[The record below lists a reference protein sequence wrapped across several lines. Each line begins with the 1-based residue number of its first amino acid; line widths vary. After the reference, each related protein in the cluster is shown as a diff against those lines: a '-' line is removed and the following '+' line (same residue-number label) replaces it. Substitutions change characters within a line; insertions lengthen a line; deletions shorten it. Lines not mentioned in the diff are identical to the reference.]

1 MKKLVCML
9 VALLVVLAA
18 WFPAFAESGSDL
30 QMLVISQLIE
40 TIEDNSSDFATAT
53 AVYDEDMDAIIVK
66 MTFAEIT
73 SAIWDA
79 LKADAE
85 ALASIQSSNNS
96 LNEAIIDSL
105 NLVGA
110 DDIEVYILAFTVD
123 GYPMAFNVNGNDL
136 TEYL

>member
-18 WFPAFAESGSDL
+18 WFPAFAESRSDL

-73 SAIWDA
+73 STIWDA

>member
-1 MKKLVCML
+1 MKKLVC
-9 VALLVVLAA
+9 LLVVLLAVLTA
-18 WFPAFAESGSDL
+18 CFPSFAESRSDFE
-30 QMLVISQLIE
+30 MLVISQLIE

-53 AVYDEDMDAIIVK
+53 AVYDEDMDAFIVK

-73 SAIWDA
+73 STIWDA

-85 ALASIQSSNNS
+85 DLASIQSSNNS

-105 NLVGA
+105 SIVGA
-110 DDIEVYILAFTVD
+110 DDIEIYIFAFTCD

>member
-1 MKKLVCML
+1 MKKLVC
-9 VALLVVLAA
+9 LLVVLLAVLTTC
-18 WFPAFAESGSDL
+18 FPSFAESRSDFE
-30 QMLVISQLIE
+30 MLVISQLIE

-53 AVYDEDMDAIIVK
+53 AVYDVDMDAIIVK

-73 SAIWDA
+73 STVWDA

-105 NLVGA
+105 NLVGT
-110 DDIEVYILAFTVD
+110 DDIEVYILAFTGD

-136 TEYL
+136 TEFL